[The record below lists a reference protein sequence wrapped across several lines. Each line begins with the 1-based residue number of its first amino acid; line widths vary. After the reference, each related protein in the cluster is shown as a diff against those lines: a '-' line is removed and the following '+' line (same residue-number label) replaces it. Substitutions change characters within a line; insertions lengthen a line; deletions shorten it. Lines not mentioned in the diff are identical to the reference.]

1 MCGIAGAINF
11 AGSVEEGLLHRM
23 CEVMEHRG
31 PDSRRVH
38 VEAGAGLAIQR
49 LAIIDLIGGDQPI
62 FNEDGSVAVVLNGE
76 IYNYLELRHELAERG
91 HQFSS
96 RSDTEVIVHL
106 YEEVGPELVHRLR
119 GMFAFAIWDRT
130 QRKLVCARDRVGKK
144 PLFWARRGQRFWF
157 ASTVASLIQEAQLRR
172 EINPVAIDA
181 FLTFQYV
188 PHPLCV
194 FDGIHKLPPAT
205 TMEVTA
211 TGASIQE
218 YWALDY
224 ERKLNA
230 SPSELAEGLQTHLR
244 EATRLRLMGEV
255 PLGAFLSGGI
265 DSSAVVAS
273 MADQM
278 TQPVKTFSIGFSD
291 DAYDETHYARRV
303 ASEFD
308 TDHHEL
314 IVQPDA
320 LSIMPRMARHYGEPF
335 ADPSAIP
342 SFYLAELTSRHVTIA
357 LNGDG
362 GDESFA
368 GYGRYVKNDL
378 LGRFDRLSPLIAA
391 IDPVT
396 LRLLGHTGREK
407 SLRPLAR
414 RLIHALATEPWER
427 YATGMAGWNCE
438 RRSQLLSAEFAA
450 EVGDRQAELFIA
462 DAWAQSSARE
472 RVDRML
478 DVDVHTY
485 LPGDLLV
492 KMDVATMAYS
502 VEARSPFLDHVLM
515 EFAAAV
521 PSRQK
526 LNRSSGKRLLKLA
539 LRGTLPDEILD
550 RPKMGF
556 GVPLARWF
564 RQELRDLPSEW
575 LLDPAAL
582 ARGYF
587 RRSEIERTL
596 REHQDGFIDHSVRL
610 WTLLQLES
618 WHREIADAPAVSST
632 IASSH
637 VVRPAVPD
645 SSG

>member
-1 MCGIAGAINF
+1 
-11 AGSVEEGLLHRM
+11 
-23 CEVMEHRG
+23 
-31 PDSRRVH
+31 
-38 VEAGAGLAIQR
+38 
-49 LAIIDLIGGDQPI
+49 
-62 FNEDGSVAVVLNGE
+62 
-76 IYNYLELRHELAERG
+76 
-91 HQFSS
+91 
-96 RSDTEVIVHL
+96 
-106 YEEVGPELVHRLR
+106 
-119 GMFAFAIWDRT
+119 MFAFAIWDRT
-130 QRKLVCARDRVGKK
+130 QRKLVCARDRIGKK

-157 ASTVASLIQEAQLRR
+157 ASGVTSLLQDARLGR
-172 EINPVAIDA
+172 EINPAAIDA

-188 PHPLCV
+188 PHPLSI
-194 FDGIHKLPPAT
+194 FQGIHKLPPAT

-211 TGASIQE
+211 TGESIQE
-218 YWALDY
+218 YWTLDY
-224 ERKLNA
+224 ADKLTA
-230 SPSELAEGLQTHLR
+230 SPPELAESLQTHLR

-265 DSSAVVAS
+265 DSTAVVAA
-273 MADQM
+273 MAGQM
-278 TQPVKTFSIGFSD
+278 TQPVKTFSIGFND
-291 DAYDETHYARRV
+291 DAYDETRYARRV
-303 ASEFD
+303 ASEFG
-308 TDHHEL
+308 TDHHEFL
-314 IVQPDA
+314 VQPDA
-320 LSIMPRMARHYGEPF
+320 LAIMPKLARHYGEPF

-391 IDPVT
+391 SAPAL
-396 LRLLGHTGREK
+396 LRLLGRGGREK
-407 SLRPLAR
+407 SLRPLAQ
-414 RLIHALATEPWER
+414 RLIHALATEPWQR
-427 YATGMAGWNCE
+427 YATGMAGWNYE
-438 RRSQLLSAEFAA
+438 RRRQLLSAEFAA
-450 EVGDRQAELFIA
+450 EVGDSQAELFMA
-462 DAWAQSSARE
+462 DAWARSRAHE

-526 LNRSSGKRLLKLA
+526 LSRLSGKRLLKLA
-539 LRGTLPDEILD
+539 LRGTVPDEILD

-564 RQELRDLPSEW
+564 RRELRDLPGEW
-575 LLDPAAL
+575 LLDPVAL

-587 RRSEIERTL
+587 CRSEIERTL
-596 REHQDGFIDHSVRL
+596 REHQDGFIDHSLRI
-610 WTLLQLES
+610 WTLLQLEN
-618 WHREIADAPAVSST
+618 WHREIADAP
-632 IASSH
+632 IASS
-637 VVRPAVPD
+637 AIA
-645 SSG
+645 SSSVATQADRSRSQSPIR